1 MKRELREESGKGTGQ
16 ARLAVRAVTQKRKD
30 EDEGYP
36 RNSIFLAEAK
46 QMRDRWP
53 NKKGARTMLNS
64 LSLDNTGAKLGG
76 WGCLC

>member
-1 MKRELREESGKGTGQ
+1 M
-16 ARLAVRAVTQKRKD
+16 KD
-30 EDEGYP
+30 EGHP

-46 QMRDRWP
+46 RVRGRWP

-76 WGCLC
+76 GAAFANKH